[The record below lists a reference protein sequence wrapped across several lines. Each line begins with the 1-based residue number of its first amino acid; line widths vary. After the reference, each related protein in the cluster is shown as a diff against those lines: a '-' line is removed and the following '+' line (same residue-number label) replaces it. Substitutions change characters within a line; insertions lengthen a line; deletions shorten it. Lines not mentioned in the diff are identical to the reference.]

1 MKLAE
6 ALQERSDLNA
16 KIAQL
21 RGRLDLNA
29 TVQEGEAPAEEPKEL
44 LAELDAAILRLEEL
58 ISAINLT
65 NSETVVEGFS
75 LTELIAKKDCLTV
88 KIDVYRNFLYS
99 ASHLSQRASGREI
112 KIISTANVKEIQK
125 SVDLMAKELRRTD
138 NLIQQTNWTTE
149 LSE

>member
-21 RGRLDLNA
+21 RSRLEINA
-29 TVQEGEAPAEEPKEL
+29 TVQEGENPAEDPVEL
-44 LAELDAAILRLEEL
+44 IAEMNGAIARLEEL
-58 ISAINLT
+58 IAAINIC
-65 NSETVVEGFS
+65 NSETVVEGFT

-88 KIDVYRNFLYS
+88 KIEAYRNFLYS
-99 ASHLSQRASGREI
+99 ASHLAQRASGREI
-112 KIISTANVKEIQK
+112 KIISTVDVKELQK
-125 SVDLMAKELRRTD
+125 TVDSMAKELRRVD

-149 LSE
+149 LQ